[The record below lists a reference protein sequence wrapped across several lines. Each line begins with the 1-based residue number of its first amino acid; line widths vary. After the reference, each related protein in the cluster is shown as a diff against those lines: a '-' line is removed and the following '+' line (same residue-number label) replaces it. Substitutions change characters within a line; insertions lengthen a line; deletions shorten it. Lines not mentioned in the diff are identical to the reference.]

1 MSDEHPA
8 GGAGG
13 GHGGGGHNGNGNGG
27 NGGGKE
33 PGAGPQMQA
42 PEQSYHSISEPFIRR
57 PVATTLLMVGL
68 LLAGLTGYFGL
79 PVAALPQVEYP
90 TIIVTTAL
98 PGASADTIASSVTT
112 PLERQFGQVPS
123 LAAMTSISSFGS
135 SQITLQFTLDRDIDA
150 AEQDVQAAI
159 NAASNLLPRTLP
171 APPTYNKAN
180 PADQPIITLSVMS
193 DTLSLA
199 NVDDYAD
206 SVLAQKIAQ
215 VDNVGLVTIGGGQK
229 PAVRVRVDPQA
240 LDGTGLTIEDVRT
253 AIGNA
258 NVNQPKGNLDGA
270 RLDWAIQT
278 DDQLTNAAA
287 YRPLVLT
294 SANGQVAAAGT
305 AVTAGATGT
314 GIPVVQATGAPNAQY
329 TAPINNSTGVV
340 RLGDVADVI
349 DGVENEQL
357 AGWDGLNHAI
367 IINVQRQPG
376 ANIIQVVDKIRALL
390 PRLEAAMPQGI
401 KVNIL
406 ADRTETV
413 RASVH
418 DVQFTL
424 ILTIALV
431 IGVIYFFLGSAR
443 ATIIPGIAVPLALI
457 GTFGVMKL
465 VNFSLDNLSLMALT
479 ISTGFVVDDAIVMI
493 ENISRHIEEGERPF
507 RAALK
512 GASEIGFTIVSLTVS
527 LVAVLIPLLFMSGLV
542 GRLFREFAITLAIAI
557 GISALLSLTLT
568 AMMAAWILKPH
579 EESKPIFIVRGFERG
594 FAALTRFYD
603 RTLQIVLRHRFLT
616 LMVLLG
622 TIGGTIVL
630 AIHVPKGFFPTEDTG
645 VINGVTEAAP
655 DTSFQR
661 MSELQEEVT
670 AIILKDKDVATVS
683 ASIGADGTN
692 PTANSG
698 RMMIT
703 LKPRDDR
710 DENATE
716 IIDRLK
722 PQLAKVTG
730 ISTYLASVQDLTV
743 DSRVS
748 KTPYQYTIEDPDPD
762 ELQAWAPRLLDA
774 LKQQPE
780 LKDVASDLQSQAL
793 ELHVTVDRDLA
804 STHGVS
810 AQVLDDTLYDA
821 FGQRIVSTVFTQL
834 NQYRIIL
841 EVLPQDR
848 MSIEALERLYIHT
861 TTAETIPLS
870 QIARFDVRPSLAAID
885 HEGQFPALTL
895 SFDVAKGGSIG
906 TAVAA
911 IDRALTELDPPPA
924 MRGQFVGAAEVF
936 QESLASVPI
945 LILAAL
951 VTVYIVLGVLY
962 ESYIHPVTILSTLPS
977 AGVGA
982 ILALEMTGE
991 PFDVISLIGIVLLI
1005 GIVKKNAIMMIDFA
1019 LVAEREQKMSPLE
1032 AIHKACLLRFRPIM
1046 MTTMAALLGGVPLAI
1061 GSGIGSE
1068 LRKPL
1073 GITIVGG
1080 LLVSQILTLYTTP
1093 VIYLGMDRVARLLRG
1108 NKPKHEDHE
1117 PGSGMPPAER
1127 SEHGAPS

>member
-1 MSDEHPA
+1 MS
-8 GGAGG
+8 
-13 GHGGGGHNGNGNGG
+13 N
-27 NGGGKE
+27 
-33 PGAGPQMQA
+33 PQV
-42 PEQSYHSISEPFIRR
+42 ESSTSSISEPFIRR

-68 LLAGLTGYFGL
+68 LLAGITGYLQL

-123 LAAMTSISSFGS
+123 LASMTSISSFGS
-135 SQITLQFTLDRDIDA
+135 SQITLQFTLDRNIDA

-171 APPTYNKAN
+171 APPTYAKAN
-180 PADQPIITLSVMS
+180 PADQPILSLSVSS
-193 DTLSLA
+193 DTLALA
-199 NVDDYAD
+199 QVDDYAD

-215 VDNVGLVTIGGGQK
+215 VDHVGLVTIGGGQK

-240 LDGTGLTIEDVRT
+240 LAGTNLTIEDVRN
-253 AIGNA
+253 AIVAA
-258 NVNQPKGNLDGA
+258 NVNQPKGNLDGP
-270 RLDWAIQT
+270 RLDWALQT

-287 YRPLVLT
+287 YRPLIITASNGAVT
-294 SANGQVAAAGT
+294 SSSN

-314 GIPVVQATGAPNAQY
+314 GIPNAGAAASASAQF
-329 TAPINNSTGVV
+329 TAPINNTPGVV
-340 RLGDVADVI
+340 RLGEVADVI

-357 AGWDGLNHAI
+357 AGWDGSHKAI

-376 ANIIQVVDKIRALL
+376 ANIIDVVDKIEALL

-424 ILTIALV
+424 VLTIALV

-443 ATIIPGIAVPLALI
+443 ATIIPGVAVPLALI
-457 GTFGVMKL
+457 GTFGVMQL

-493 ENISRHIEEGERPF
+493 ENISRHIEEGEMPF

-512 GASEIGFTIVSLTVS
+512 GAKEIGFTIVSLTVS

-542 GRLFREFAITLAIAI
+542 GRLFREFAITLSIAI

-579 EESKPIFIVRGFERG
+579 HETKPIWIVRGFERG
-594 FAALTRFYD
+594 FAGLTRFYD
-603 RTLQIVLRHRFLT
+603 RTLQIVLRHRVMT
-616 LMVLLG
+616 LLVTLAALAGTVLL
-622 TIGGTIVL
+622 
-630 AIHVPKGFFPTEDTG
+630 AINVPKGFFPTEDTG
-645 VINGVTEAAP
+645 VINGVTEAAA
-655 DTSFQR
+655 DVSFQR

-670 AIILKDKDVATVS
+670 AIIQADPDVATIS

-698 RMMIT
+698 RMTIT

-710 DENATE
+710 DANAVE

-722 PQLAKVTG
+722 PKLDAISG
-730 ISTYLASVQDLTV
+730 ISTYLAAVQDLTV

-748 KTPYQYTIEDPDPD
+748 KTPYQYTVEDPDPD
-762 ELQAWAPRLLDA
+762 ELKQWAPKLTDA
-774 LKQQPE
+774 LRSLPE
-780 LKDVASDLQSQAL
+780 LKDVASDLQSEAL
-793 ELHVTVDRDLA
+793 ELHVTVDRDAA
-804 STHGVS
+804 SAHGVS

-834 NQYRIIL
+834 NQYRVIL
-841 EVLPQDR
+841 EVLPRDR
-848 MSIEALERLYIHT
+848 QSIEALEKLYIHT
-861 TTAETIPLS
+861 TTGETIPLN
-870 QIARFDVRPSLAAID
+870 QIARFDVRPAFAAVD
-885 HEGQFPALTL
+885 HEGQFPSLTL
-895 SFDVAKGGSIG
+895 SFDAAKGVSLGDAVKVIDGAVAK
-906 TAVAA
+906 
-911 IDRALTELDPPPA
+911 LNPPPA
-924 MRGQFVGAAEVF
+924 MRGQFVGAAQVF
-936 QESLASVPI
+936 RDSISSEPI

-951 VTVYIVLGVLY
+951 ITVYIVLGVLY
-962 ESYIHPVTILSTLPS
+962 ESYIHPITILSTLPS

-982 ILALEMTGE
+982 ILALQLTGE

-1019 LVAEREQKMSPLE
+1019 LVAEREDKMSPLE

-1046 MTTMAALLGGVPLAI
+1046 MTTMAALLGGLPLAV
-1061 GSGIGSE
+1061 GSGTGSE
-1068 LRKPL
+1068 LRRPL

-1080 LLVSQILTLYTTP
+1080 LLVSQVLTLYTTP
-1093 VIYLGMDRVARLLRG
+1093 VIYLAMDRIARLFRG
-1108 NKPKHEDHE
+1108 NKVQHVDPDHE
-1117 PGSGMPPAER
+1117 PTQTEPPKP
-1127 SEHGAPS
+1127 EHQP